1 MEASLIVLR
10 ATWGAV
16 IDGTHLLVT
25 PVTSV
30 GRAPGRTM
38 TPPSVLH
45 PMGLRAAIRQ
55 SIGFEEIQDGGV
67 ARPALA
73 SAYAGIG
80 IAVEQKEQFLKD
92 SPVALATVSQ

>member
-1 MEASLIVLR
+1 
-10 ATWGAV
+10 
-16 IDGTHLLVT
+16 
-25 PVTSV
+25 
-30 GRAPGRTM
+30 
-38 TPPSVLH
+38 
-45 PMGLRAAIRQ
+45 MGLRAAIRQ